1 MKARWASS
9 PIIAAESKLTTKAA
23 PNYRALKAPPIY
35 DETEKDDRD
44 RLKLHFQ
51 MIGASFSSRPS
62 RLPGLGINA
71 KRQMVEESKKEKEE
85 LFSSLFYL

>member
-1 MKARWASS
+1 
-9 PIIAAESKLTTKAA
+9 
-23 PNYRALKAPPIY
+23 
-35 DETEKDDRD
+35 
-44 RLKLHFQ
+44 

-85 LFSSLFYL
+85 LFSSLFHL